1 MIILNRLD
9 KLHWKKSEETD
20 FIKKKLLRQLFQ
32 PSESYQ
38 RSFTLFEV
46 LNNLKMTEYD
56 WKDDKMIRDVLFNKI
71 INSYSHRSKIIL
83 SHVDAIPS
91 LLHNI
96 ASVRLKWSEMK
107 DENLKRALLNGIE
120 DFCERGVFS
129 KTKIDNFLYG

>member
-1 MIILNRLD
+1 
-9 KLHWKKSEETD
+9 
-20 FIKKKLLRQLFQ
+20 
-32 PSESYQ
+32 
-38 RSFTLFEV
+38 
-46 LNNLKMTEYD
+46 MTEYD

-107 DENLKRALLNGIE
+107 DENLKGALLNGIE